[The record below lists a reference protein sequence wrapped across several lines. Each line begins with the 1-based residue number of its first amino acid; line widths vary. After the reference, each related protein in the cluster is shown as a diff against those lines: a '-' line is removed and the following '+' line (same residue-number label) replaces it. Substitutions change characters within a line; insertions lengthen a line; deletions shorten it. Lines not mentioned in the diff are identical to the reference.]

1 MKTLIV
7 IPCMDSVPTQFCQSL
22 AMLKKEGECAIA
34 FQMSSLIYMARNE
47 LAMKAIK
54 MGADYI
60 LWLDSDMVFEPDLM
74 TRLFKTL
81 EEKSADFVSGL
92 YFKRFPPYEP
102 VAYSTFDIVD
112 DEIKAEKM
120 TDVPKEITSVGGV
133 GFGCVLMSTAMAMAV
148 FDEYNT
154 MFAPI
159 GNVGED
165 IAFCY
170 RAKTLGYEIL
180 LDPSIRC
187 GHVGH
192 YVVTEDL
199 FNAMRGQHGNS

>member
-7 IPCMDSVPTQFCQSL
+7 IPCMDQVPTQFCQSL

-34 FQMSSLIYMARNE
+34 FQMSSLIYMARND
-47 LAMKAIK
+47 LALKAVK

-74 TRLFKTL
+74 SRLFKTL

-102 VAYSTFDIVD
+102 VAYKEFRFSEDGEIV
-112 DEIKAEKM
+112 ATKM
-120 TDVPKEITSVGGV
+120 TEVPTETAPIDGV

-148 FDEYNT
+148 FNEYKT

-170 RAKTLGYEIL
+170 RARTLGYDL
-180 LDPSIRC
+180 YLDPSIRC

-199 FNAMRGQHGNS
+199 FNAFKKE

>member
-1 MKTLIV
+1 MKVFIA
-7 IPCMDSVPTQFCQSL
+7 IPCMDTLSAKFAQCLVNLVNYKRDFDVEVGFHIGSL
-22 AMLKKEGECAIA
+22 VYDSRNKLAERAIN
-34 FQMSSLIYMARNE
+34 SDC
-47 LAMKAIK
+47 
-54 MGADYI
+54 DYI

-74 TRLFKTL
+74 TRLFESLKAND
-81 EEKSADFVSGL
+81 ADFVSGL

-102 VAYSTFDIVD
+102 VVYSKFDIVD
-112 DEIKAEKM
+112 DEIIAEKM
-120 TDVPKEITSVGGV
+120 TEVPETVTAVGGV
-133 GFGCVLMSTAMAMAV
+133 GFGCVLMSTALALAV
-148 FDEYNT
+148 YNEYNT

-170 RAKTLGYEIL
+170 RAQTLGYKVL

-192 YVVTEDL
+192 YVITEDL
-199 FNAMRGQHGNS
+199 FNAFRKGA

>member
-7 IPCMDSVPTQFCQSL
+7 IPCMDQVPTQFCQSL

-47 LAMKAIK
+47 LAMKAIQ

-60 LWLDSDMVFEPDLM
+60 FWLDSDMVFEPDLM
-74 TRLFKTL
+74 SKMFKTMK
-81 EEKSADFVSGL
+81 EKSVEFVSGL

-102 VAYSTFDIVD
+102 VAYTSFGMSEDG
-112 DEIKAEKM
+112 EIDAVKM
-120 TDVPKEITSVGGV
+120 KEVPTEPVSVGGV
-133 GFGCVLMSTAMAMAV
+133 GFGCVLMTTSMAAAV
-148 FDEYNT
+148 FNEYNT

-170 RAKTLGYEIL
+170 RARTLGYDLI
-180 LDPSIRC
+180 LDPEIQC

-199 FNAMRGQHGNS
+199 FKAFKKG

>member
-1 MKTLIV
+1 MRTLIV
-7 IPCMDSVPTQFCQSL
+7 VPCMDSVPAQFCQSL

-47 LAMKAIK
+47 LAQKAIQL
-54 MGADYI
+54 GADYI
-60 LWLDSDMVFEPDLM
+60 LWLDSDMVFDPDLM
-74 TRLFKTL
+74 SRLFKTL
-81 EEKSADFVSGL
+81 EERSVEFVSGL
-92 YFKRFPPYEP
+92 YFKRMPPYEP
-102 VAYSTFDIVD
+102 VAYSNFSIEN
-112 DEIKAEKM
+112 DEIIAEKM
-120 TDVPKEITSVGGV
+120 TDVPKDVVSVGGV
-133 GFGCVLMSTAMAMAV
+133 GFGCVLMTTSLALAV
-148 FDEYNT
+148 FNEYNT

-170 RAKTLGYEIL
+170 RAKTLGYELL
-180 LDPSIRC
+180 LDPSIQC

-199 FNAMRGQHGNS
+199 FRAMRGEHGNT

>member
-7 IPCMDSVPTQFCQSL
+7 IPCMDQVPTQFCQSL

-34 FQMSSLIYMARNE
+34 FQMGSLIYMARNE
-47 LAMKAIK
+47 LAMKAIH

-74 TRLFKTL
+74 TRLFESLKAND
-81 EEKSADFVSGL
+81 ADFVSGL

-102 VAYSTFDIVD
+102 VVYSKFDIVD
-112 DEIKAEKM
+112 DEIIAEKM
-120 TDVPKEITSVGGV
+120 TDVPDAVTEVGGV
-133 GFGCVLMSTAMAMAV
+133 GFGCVLMSTALALAV
-148 FDEYNT
+148 YNEYNT

-170 RAKTLGYEIL
+170 RAQTLGYKVL

-199 FNAMRGQHGNS
+199 FNAFRKGA

>member
-7 IPCMDSVPTQFCQSL
+7 IPCMDQVPTQFCQSL

-34 FQMSSLIYMARNE
+34 FQMGSLIYMARNE
-47 LAMKAIK
+47 LAMKAIH

-74 TRLFKTL
+74 TRLFESLKAND
-81 EEKSADFVSGL
+81 ADFVSGL

-102 VAYSTFDIVD
+102 VVYSKFDIVD
-112 DEIKAEKM
+112 DEIIAEKM
-120 TDVPKEITSVGGV
+120 TEVPETVTAVGGV
-133 GFGCVLMSTAMAMAV
+133 GFGCVLMSTALALAV
-148 FDEYNT
+148 YNEYNT

-170 RAKTLGYEIL
+170 RAQTLGYKVL

-192 YVVTEDL
+192 YVITEDL
-199 FNAMRGQHGNS
+199 FNAFRKGA

>member
-7 IPCMDSVPTQFCQSL
+7 IPCMDQVPTQFCQSL

-47 LAMKAIK
+47 LAMKAIQ

-60 LWLDSDMVFEPDLM
+60 FWLDSDMVFEPDLM
-74 TRLFKTL
+74 TRMFKTL

-102 VAYSTFDIVD
+102 VAYSKFDIVN
-112 DEIKAEKM
+112 DEIVTEKM
-120 TDVPKEITSVGGV
+120 TEVPTEITSVGGV
-133 GFGCVLMSTAMAMAV
+133 GFGCVLMSTAMALAV
-148 FDEYNT
+148 FNEYNT

-170 RAKTLGYEIL
+170 RAKTLGYDIL

-199 FNAMRGQHGNS
+199 FKAFKKG

>member
-7 IPCMDSVPTQFCQSL
+7 IPCMDQVPTQFCQSL

-47 LAMKAIK
+47 LAMKAIQ

-74 TRLFKTL
+74 GRLFESLKAND
-81 EEKSADFVSGL
+81 ADFVSGL

-102 VAYSTFDIVD
+102 VAYSKFDIVD
-112 DEIKAEKM
+112 DEIVAEKM
-120 TDVPKEITSVGGV
+120 TEVPETVTAVGGV
-133 GFGCVLMSTAMAMAV
+133 GFGCVLMSTALALAV
-148 FDEYNT
+148 FNEYNT

-170 RAKTLGYEIL
+170 RAQTLGYKIL

-192 YVVTEDL
+192 YVVTEDIYKA
-199 FNAMRGQHGNS
+199 FKKG

>member
-7 IPCMDSVPTQFCQSL
+7 IPCMDQVPAQFCQSL

-47 LAMKAIK
+47 LAMKAIQ

-74 TRLFKTL
+74 SKLFKTL
-81 EEKSADFVSGL
+81 KEKSVEFVSGL
-92 YFKRFPPYEP
+92 YFKRVPPYEP
-102 VAYSTFDIVD
+102 VAYTTFGIKD
-112 DEIKAEKM
+112 DEIIAEKM
-120 TDVPKEITSVGGV
+120 TEPPTEVTSVGGV
-133 GFGCVLMSTAMAMAV
+133 GFGCVLMSTSLALAV
-148 FDEYNT
+148 FNEYNT

-180 LDPSIRC
+180 LDPDIKC

-199 FNAMRGQHGNS
+199 YRAFKKG

>member
-7 IPCMDSVPTQFCQSL
+7 IPCMDQVPTQFCQSL

-34 FQMSSLIYMARNE
+34 FQMGSLIYMARNE
-47 LAMKAIK
+47 LAMKAIH

-74 TRLFKTL
+74 TRLFESLKAND
-81 EEKSADFVSGL
+81 ADFVSGL

-102 VAYSTFDIVD
+102 VVYSKFDIVD
-112 DEIKAEKM
+112 DEIIAEKM
-120 TDVPKEITSVGGV
+120 TEVPKTVTEVGGV
-133 GFGCVLMSTAMAMAV
+133 GFGCVLMSTALALAV
-148 FDEYNT
+148 YNEYNT

-170 RAKTLGYEIL
+170 RAQTLGYKVL

-192 YVVTEDL
+192 YVITEDL
-199 FNAMRGQHGNS
+199 FNAFRKGA

>member
-7 IPCMDSVPTQFCQSL
+7 IPCMDQVPTQFCQSL

-34 FQMSSLIYMARNE
+34 FQMGSLIYMARNE
-47 LAMKAIK
+47 LAMKAIQ

-74 TRLFKTL
+74 TRLFESLKAND
-81 EEKSADFVSGL
+81 ADFVSGL

-102 VAYSTFDIVD
+102 VAYNKFDIVD
-112 DEIKAEKM
+112 DEIVTEKM
-120 TDVPKEITSVGGV
+120 TDVPDAVTEVGGV
-133 GFGCVLMSTAMAMAV
+133 GFGCVLMSTALALAV
-148 FDEYNT
+148 YNEYNT

-170 RAKTLGYEIL
+170 RAKTLGYKVL

-199 FNAMRGQHGNS
+199 FNAFRKGV

>member
-7 IPCMDSVPTQFCQSL
+7 IPCMDQVPTQFCQSL
-22 AMLKKEGECAIA
+22 AMLRKEGECAIA

-47 LAMKAIK
+47 LAMKAIQ

-60 LWLDSDMVFEPDLM
+60 MWLDSDMVFEPDLM
-74 TRLFKTL
+74 TKLFKTL
-81 EEKSADFVSGL
+81 EEKSVEFVSGL

-102 VAYSTFDIVD
+102 VAYSNFGIEN
-112 DEIKAEKM
+112 DEIIAEKM
-120 TDVPKEITSVGGV
+120 TEVPEEITSVGGV
-133 GFGCVLMSTAMAMAV
+133 GFGCVLMSTALALAV
-148 FDEYNT
+148 FNEYNT

-170 RAKTLGYEIL
+170 RAKTLGYDLL

-192 YVVTEDL
+192 YVVTEDIYRA
-199 FNAMRGQHGNS
+199 FKKG

>member
-7 IPCMDSVPTQFCQSL
+7 IPCMDQVPTQFCQSL

-47 LAMKAIK
+47 LAMKAIQL
-54 MGADYI
+54 GADYI

-74 TRLFKTL
+74 TRLFESLKAND
-81 EEKSADFVSGL
+81 ADFVSGL

-102 VAYSTFDIVD
+102 VAYSKFDIVD
-112 DEIKAEKM
+112 DEIIAEKM
-120 TDVPKEITSVGGV
+120 TDVPETVTEVGGV
-133 GFGCVLMSTAMAMAV
+133 GFGCVLMSTALALAV
-148 FDEYNT
+148 YNEYNT

-170 RAKTLGYEIL
+170 RAQTLGYKVL

-199 FNAMRGQHGNS
+199 FNAFRKGA

>member
-1 MKTLIV
+1 MRTLIV
-7 IPCMDSVPTQFCQSL
+7 VPCMDSVPAQFCQSL

-47 LAMKAIK
+47 LAQKAIQL
-54 MGADYI
+54 GADYI

-74 TRLFKTL
+74 SKLFKTL
-81 EEKSADFVSGL
+81 EEKSVEFVSGL
-92 YFKRFPPYEP
+92 YFKRMPPYEP
-102 VAYSTFDIVD
+102 VAYSNFSIEN
-112 DEIKAEKM
+112 DEIIAEKM
-120 TDVPKEITSVGGV
+120 TDVPKDVVSVGGV
-133 GFGCVLMSTAMAMAV
+133 GFGCVLMTTSLALAV
-148 FDEYNT
+148 FNEYNT

-170 RAKTLGYEIL
+170 RAKTLGYELL
-180 LDPSIRC
+180 LDPSIQC

-199 FNAMRGQHGNS
+199 FRAMRGEHGNT

>member
-7 IPCMDSVPTQFCQSL
+7 IPCMDQVPTQFCQSL

-47 LAMKAIK
+47 LAMKAIH

-74 TRLFKTL
+74 TRLFESLKAND
-81 EEKSADFVSGL
+81 ADFVSGL

-102 VAYSTFDIVD
+102 VAYSKFDIVD
-112 DEIKAEKM
+112 DETIVEKM
-120 TDVPKEITSVGGV
+120 TEVPKTVTAVGGV
-133 GFGCVLMSTAMAMAV
+133 GFGCVLMSTALALAV
-148 FDEYNT
+148 YNEYNT

-170 RAKTLGYEIL
+170 RAQTLGYKVL

-199 FNAMRGQHGNS
+199 YNAFRKGV